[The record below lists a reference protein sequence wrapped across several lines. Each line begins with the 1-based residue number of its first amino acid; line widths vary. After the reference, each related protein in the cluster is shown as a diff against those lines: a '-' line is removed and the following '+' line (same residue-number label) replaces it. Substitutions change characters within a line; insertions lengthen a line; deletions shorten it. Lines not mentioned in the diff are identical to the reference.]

1 MTAILP
7 FLAAGGSGDATSWEG
22 SDAPVWDAERS
33 RTAAGVG
40 LWSWNVDTDEVAMDD
55 CCHALW
61 GVPWDGPSADLA
73 VRIVPPDRDRL
84 RAAFAATRAAP
95 GAYQIDFRVRHGDEA
110 VR

>member
-40 LWSWNVDTDEVAMDD
+40 LWSWNVDTDEVAFD
-55 CCHALW
+55 AL
-61 GVPWDGPSADLA
+61 PAALP
-73 VRIVPPDRDRL
+73 RIL
-84 RAAFAATRAAP
+84 AP
-95 GAYQIDFRVRHGDEA
+95 GAPGLATVVRYD
-110 VR
+110 